1 MNEIFYSTL
10 AAVPTAHALV
20 LPADSDASLV
30 VGVDAQAK
38 TPIQA
43 KAIARQPSGQFLFSL
58 RCLSVAAAVARRVKI
73 CCLCCC
79 CCAKLCW
86 VIKSA
91 VDNDDGASLDRQPC
105 RAHLSSQQLA
115 FVAHRTLRSPLSQLT
130 TCHSS
135 QLCSQI
141 VHTRRHTHTHRQP
154 CIRLLVGVGCVAV
167 DVLVSPLVV
176 VVVAALWP
184 YGLRLEVIK
193 LNFGSAFTR
202 TQS

>member
-43 KAIARQPSGQFLFSL
+43 KAIASQPARQPSGQFLFSL

-73 CCLCCC
+73 CCLRCCDCGCCC
-79 CCAKLCW
+79 CDKLCW

-115 FVAHRTLRSPLSQLT
+115 FVVHRTLRSPLSQLT

-141 VHTRRHTHTHRQP
+141 VHTRRHTHTH
-154 CIRLLVGVGCVAV
+154 
-167 DVLVSPLVV
+167 
-176 VVVAALWP
+176 
-184 YGLRLEVIK
+184 
-193 LNFGSAFTR
+193 AFVC
-202 TQS
+202 